1 MGQNQQELE
10 VKLYLE
16 NLPALKGKLER
27 LGAELTE
34 ARLHEVNLRFDLPG
48 GELTRSAQVL
58 RLRQDTAAR
67 ITYKGPGEIQET
79 ALQLLSPPRD

>member
-34 ARLHEVNLRFDLPG
+34 ARLHEVNLRFD
-48 GELTRSAQVL
+48 
-58 RLRQDTAAR
+58 
-67 ITYKGPGEIQET
+67 
-79 ALQLLSPPRD
+79 